1 MRYDE
6 PMYIDVEKGTPNED
20 ESIEAEIRN
29 LCEGQSFAVLATQG
43 EGQPYASLIGF
54 ATSQDLKYLVFATP
68 KETRK
73 FSLLEKNNHV
83 SFLLDNRST
92 QPDSINLV
100 SALTVTGLV
109 RVLSDKEE
117 MEAWSKILVRK
128 HPYLDSFVRSDTT
141 AVVLAEVF
149 RYFYVRRFQ
158 EVFEWM
164 PE

>member
-1 MRYDE
+1 MRFEE
-6 PMYIDVEKGTPNED
+6 PMYIEVEKGTPNED
-20 ESIEAEIRN
+20 ESIETEIRN
-29 LCEGQSFAVLATQG
+29 LCEEQSFAVLATQG

-54 ATSQDLKYLVFATP
+54 ATGQDLKYLVFATP

-73 FSLLEKNNHV
+73 FSLLEKNSHV
-83 SFLLDNRST
+83 SFLIDNRST

-100 SALTVTGLV
+100 SALTVTGRV
-109 RVLSDKEE
+109 QVLSDKEE
-117 MEAWSKILVRK
+117 MEAWSKILVGK

>member
-20 ESIEAEIRN
+20 ESIETEIRK
-29 LCEGQSFAVLATQG
+29 LCEEQSFAVLATQG

-54 ATSQDLKYLVFATP
+54 ASSQDLKYLVFATP

-73 FSLLEKNNHV
+73 FSLLEKNSHV

-100 SALTVTGLV
+100 SALTVTGRV

-128 HPYLDSFVRSDTT
+128 HAL
-141 AVVLAEVF
+141 F
-149 RYFYVRRFQ
+149 RLLCPIRYDRGC
-158 EVFEWM
+158 
-164 PE
+164 PC